1 MKNIIAI
8 VGSASAASSSHK
20 ILEFLKTHLEKEIN
34 LLVFDRLKELP
45 HFDPQ
50 ESIDR
55 PPIEIIALRQIIQDA
70 DAVLI
75 CTPEYVFSIPS
86 GLKNLLEWCVATTIW
101 MDKPAGIITASTD
114 GKNTHEQLQMLLRTF
129 GASVEENTCL
139 HIPAV
144 KSKINQEGQIADPD
158 TQEALINLAKN
169 VQRAL

>member
-114 GKNTHEQLQMLLRTF
+114 GKNTHEQLQMLLRTL

-158 TQEALINLAKN
+158 IQEALIHLAKN